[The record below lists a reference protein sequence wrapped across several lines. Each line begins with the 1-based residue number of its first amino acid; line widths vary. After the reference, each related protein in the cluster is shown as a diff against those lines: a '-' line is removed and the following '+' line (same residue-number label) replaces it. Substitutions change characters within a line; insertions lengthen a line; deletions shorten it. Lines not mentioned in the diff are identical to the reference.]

1 MATPLVYPRQLPTKV
16 TSSFDGIDGD
26 DTSDPT
32 VMDYLKISI
41 YDSQS
46 GNPYTFVN
54 GGPGLNRQSSN
65 IRGGDNLVKTIYLYL
80 PNNLSESYNTNYNEV
95 SLGPAGA
102 AALEMMG
109 GNKNNAGNGIA
120 TLQQFANTAAP
131 QFAAGAAASGLGV
144 VNNALGLGAGPSSN
158 DLVAIAA
165 KSVFNPYQEVT
176 FQGVSYR
183 EHSFNFKMVPKNYQ
197 EANECHDIIN
207 TLRRAMLPNAS
218 NSISNSALGSSLDS
232 QVNKIAEFAL
242 GTNNNTL
249 SGARYLNIPDY
260 FRLQVVR
267 VAGDPNKGLDNLVEG
282 GRLKQIM
289 QFPTKLVLSGFNL
302 NLTPDGQMNT
312 LKDVQDGVQ
321 DYGPAA
327 MDLSLTFKETSF
339 ITRNML
345 L

>member
-41 YDSQS
+41 FDSQK
-46 GNPYTFVN
+46 GNPYTFTGKN
-54 GGPGLNRQSSN
+54 ASGITRPPSLK
-65 IRGGDNLVKTIYLYL
+65 GGDALVKTIYLYL
-80 PNNLSESYNTNYNEV
+80 PTNLSESYNTNYNEV

-102 AALEMMG
+102 GALEMIG
-109 GNKNNAGNGIA
+109 GNKNNQGDGIT

-144 VNNALGLGAGPSSN
+144 VNNALGLGAGPSGN
-158 DLVAIAA
+158 DLVGIAA

-197 EANECHDIIN
+197 EANECHEIVN
-207 TLRRAMLPNAS
+207 TLRRAMLPTAGN
-218 NSISNSALGSSLDS
+218 NISDQALNSSLNN
-232 QVNKIAEFAL
+232 QVNKIAQFAL

-260 FRLQVVR
+260 FRLEVVR
-267 VAGDPNKGLDNLVEG
+267 VAGDPDKGLDNLVKG

-345 L
+345 Y

>member
-41 YDSQS
+41 FDSQK
-46 GNPYTFVN
+46 GNPYTFVGKN
-54 GGPGLNRQSSN
+54 ASGVTRPPSLK
-65 IRGGDNLVKTIYLYL
+65 GGDTLVKTIYLYL
-80 PNNLSESYNTNYNEV
+80 PTNLSESYNTNYNEV
-95 SLGPAGA
+95 SLGPAGVGA
-102 AALEMMG
+102 IRGMQNDNTE
-109 GNKNNAGNGIA
+109 GI
-120 TLQQFANTAAP
+120 TKLQQFANAAAP

-144 VNNALGLGAGPSSN
+144 VNNALGLGAGPSGN
-158 DLVAIAA
+158 DLVGIAA

-197 EANECHDIIN
+197 EANECQDIVN
-207 TLRRAMLPNAS
+207 TLRRAMLPTAGNNISS
-218 NSISNSALGSSLDS
+218 NVELNDTIRN
-232 QVNKIAEFAL
+232 FAL

-260 FRLQVVR
+260 FRLEVVR
-267 VAGDPNKGLDNLVEG
+267 VAGDPEKGLDNLVKG

-345 L
+345 F

>member
-16 TSSFDGIDGD
+16 TSSFDGIDGE

-41 YDSQS
+41 FDSQK

-54 GGPGLNRQSSN
+54 GGPGLSRQS
-65 IRGGDNLVKTIYLYL
+65 RLKGGDTLVKTIYLYL
-80 PNNLSESYNTNYNEV
+80 PTNLSESYNTNYNEV

-102 AALEMMG
+102 AGLEALS
-109 GNKNNAGNGIA
+109 GNKNNGGDGIK

-131 QFAAGAAASGLGV
+131 QFAAGAAASALGA
-144 VNNALGLGAGPSSN
+144 VNSALGLGAGPSAN
-158 DLVAIAA
+158 DLVGIAS

-197 EANECHDIIN
+197 EANECHDIVN

-218 NSISNSALGSSLDS
+218 NSIQNSAIES
-232 QVNKIAEFAL
+232 QVAQFAL

-260 FRLQVVR
+260 FRLEVVR
-267 VAGDPNKGLDNLVEG
+267 VAGDPEKGLDNLVKG

-345 L
+345 F

>member
-41 YDSQS
+41 FDSQK

-54 GGPGLNRQSSN
+54 NGDGLSGRGINRQSN
-65 IRGGDNLVKTIYLYL
+65 LRGGDSLVKTIYLYL
-80 PNNLSESYNTNYNEV
+80 PTNLSESYNTNYNEV
-95 SLGPAGA
+95 SLGPAGVGA
-102 AALEMMG
+102 IQGMS
-109 GNKNNAGNGIA
+109 NNNTDGIA
-120 TLQQFANTAAP
+120 TLQSFANTAAP

-144 VNNALGLGAGPSSN
+144 VNSALGLGSGPSGN
-158 DLVAIAA
+158 DLVGIAA

-197 EANECHDIIN
+197 EANECQDIIN
-207 TLRRAMLPNAS
+207 TLRRAMLPTAGNNLAS
-218 NSISNSALGSSLDS
+218 NDLNDTIRN
-232 QVNKIAEFAL
+232 FAL

-267 VAGDPNKGLDNLVEG
+267 VAGDPDKGLDNLVEG

-345 L
+345 F